1 MIQSKSDIYNQID
14 KMYTQQNRII
24 PYIMTHIDKNSK
36 RHEIELP
43 LLRIIRTILKSD
55 EVEFIH

>member
-1 MIQSKSDIYNQID
+1 
-14 KMYTQQNRII
+14 MYTQQNRII